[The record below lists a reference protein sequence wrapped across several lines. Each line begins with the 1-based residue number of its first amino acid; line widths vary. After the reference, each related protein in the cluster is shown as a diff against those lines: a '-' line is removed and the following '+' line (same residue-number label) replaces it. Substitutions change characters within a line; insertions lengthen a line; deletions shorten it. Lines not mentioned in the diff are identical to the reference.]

1 MPTPPAPQQPP
12 SPHQPAPHQQPSQ
25 PQPLPGISDETGF
38 DADGEPEE
46 EGLLPPASA
55 AVLPATGLAGFAP
68 GSEIV
73 MTADATA
80 SGLRLDVFL
89 ARAFP
94 EQSRS
99 FLARSIDKGAVRVDG
114 VVARA
119 SLKLRSGSVVCM
131 TVPEPPRAGP
141 AAEEI
146 PLEFVHLDDWIAVV
160 NKPAGMVVHPAK
172 GNWKGTLAGAL
183 KWHLERADTVGLSTV
198 GGPTRP
204 GIVHRLDR
212 DTSGVIVVARTEE
225 AHHAVAKQFE
235 RRTVTKTYLAITQGQ
250 PQFDSDEINLPI
262 GIHPYQR
269 EKMAVRRDHSTSRD
283 AVTRYEVLERFR
295 GAALV
300 RVTPKTGRTH
310 QIRVHLAAIGC
321 PVLCDGLYSGR
332 TRIEPAFFG
341 LSGGVAEAGEPL
353 IERQALHAASL
364 AVDHPVT
371 RARLEF
377 SAPLPS
383 DMQRVLDALRMG
395 R

>member
-1 MPTPPAPQQPP
+1 
-12 SPHQPAPHQQPSQ
+12 
-25 PQPLPGISDETGF
+25 
-38 DADGEPEE
+38 
-46 EGLLPPASA
+46 
-55 AVLPATGLAGFAP
+55 
-68 GSEIV
+68 

-183 KWHLERADTVGLSTV
+183 KWHLERADTAGLSTV

-341 LSGGVAEAGEPL
+341 LSGSGAEAGEPL

>member
-1 MPTPPAPQQPP
+1 MAPDG
-12 SPHQPAPHQQPSQ
+12 AACDE
-25 PQPLPGISDETGF
+25 LVDIVADMRDPGSSG
-38 DADGEPEE
+38 G
-46 EGLLPPASA
+46 SA
-55 AVLPATGLAGFAP
+55 NGGSEGLAGGRVPGLGGFDP
-68 GSEIV
+68 GSDIV
-73 MTADATA
+73 LHADTDAAGT
-80 SGLRLDVFL
+80 RLDVFL
-89 ARAFP
+89 ARTFP

-119 SLKLRSGSVVCM
+119 SLKLRAGAIVCM

-146 PLEFVHLDDWIAVV
+146 PLTFVHLDEWIAAV

-183 KWHLERADTVGLSTV
+183 RWHLEHADAGGLSSV

-212 DTSGVIVVARTEE
+212 DTSGVIVVARTED
-225 AHHAVAKQFE
+225 AHHALAKQFE

-269 EKMAVRRDHSTSRD
+269 EKMAVRRDHSTSRE
-283 AVTRYEVLERFR
+283 AVTRFEVLERFR

-300 RVTPKTGRTH
+300 KVAPKTGRTH

-332 TRIEPAFFG
+332 CRIEKSFFG
-341 LSGGVAEAGEPL
+341 LLAGRGDAEETL

-364 AVDHPVT
+364 SVDHPVT
-371 RARLEF
+371 RERIEF
-377 SAPLPS
+377 SAPLPT
-383 DMQRVLDALRMG
+383 DMQRVLDALRHG

>member
-1 MPTPPAPQQPP
+1 MSQTQPT
-12 SPHQPAPHQQPSQ
+12 PHQPS
-25 PQPLPGISDETGF
+25 PQPDSSDDT
-38 DADGEPEE
+38 
-46 EGLLPPASA
+46 
-55 AVLPATGLAGFAP
+55 GFAP
-68 GSEIV
+68 DDEPCNEVGEGEVVEPTAPAVQASVSGLADYAPGTDIV
-73 MTADATA
+73 LTADAA
-80 SGLRLDVFL
+80 AAGLRLDVFL
-89 ARAFP
+89 ARTFP

-99 FLARSIDKGAVRVDG
+99 FLARSIDKGGVRVDG

-119 SLKLRSGSVVCM
+119 SLKLRAGSIVCM
-131 TVPEPPRAGP
+131 TVPEPPRSGP

-183 KWHLERADTVGLSTV
+183 KWHLERADAVAGSSGLSNA

-225 AHHAVAKQFE
+225 AHHALAKQFE
-235 RRTVTKTYLAITQGQ
+235 GRTVTKTYLAITQGQ

-283 AVTRYEVLERFR
+283 AVTRFEVLERFR

-300 RVTPKTGRTH
+300 KVAPKTGRTH

-332 TRIEPAFFG
+332 PRIEPAFFG
-341 LSGGVAEAGEPL
+341 LPEQGTGTAL

-371 RARLEF
+371 RARIEF
-377 SAPLPS
+377 TAPLPA
-383 DMQRVLDALRMG
+383 DMQRVLDALRG
-395 R
+395 